1 MPPFFLSEASML
13 VINKGEVKKILVT
26 ELGYS
31 SFEANIYL
39 RDYPSIHD
47 ELVEVVQ
54 KWLED
59 RTITD
64 INVFGLSLVEYMR
77 NHRAHFLMAV
87 RDFNRLFDNDLT
99 SERRERLIG
108 IMHKPV
114 IIR

>member
-1 MPPFFLSEASML
+1 ML
-13 VINKGEVKKILVT
+13 TINQGEVKKILIA

-31 SFEANIYL
+31 SFEANSYL
-39 RDYPSIHD
+39 RDYPAIHD

-54 KWLED
+54 QWLQD

-64 INVFGLSLVEYMR
+64 FNVFGLSLKEYMR

-87 RDFNRLFDNDLT
+87 RDFNRLFDDDLT
-99 SERRERLIG
+99 PGRRERLIG